1 MRIKKII
8 SIMLSAIIC
17 ISLCSCKKRNEGR
30 SKEKGL
36 NLYVDIKD
44 KNSLSIIKFLI
55 EEYTKRNPKSKL
67 NINDVLGG
75 ENSIVEDIS
84 KGKEADVVITSRNTM
99 IELSQ
104 KGLLGDMSQYY
115 ERNKIGEKNYNIMS
129 SYGRVMDK
137 YYGIGVVPYTMEIFY
152 NTDALSK
159 LGEKVPENISNLLAL
174 AKKLKDKNI
183 RIPVVVPEDLDINLA
198 LSSIAASNKVKLSDL
213 DNAYENKKAYKEIKE
228 MQSVF
233 NDINIV
239 KNKAKIDKNSFE
251 IGNEST
257 FTSMKNG
264 SVPIV
269 ISTSYY
275 YNNLKEG
282 NIDLVKNL
290 QGANNTKFNMP
301 VIVNTLLCVPTN
313 GKNTEEAGK
322 FIKFIL
328 EESTQEKL
336 VKKGHISGSKKAN
349 AELQGIGEDIVK
361 HLSNAN
367 DNSILYIYSLPKK
380 FQRPISAK
388 IDSILAGKYSKKEW
402 EEILDEVY
410 K

>member
-1 MRIKKII
+1 
-8 SIMLSAIIC
+8 MLSAIIC